1 MTDARK
7 AVRKPV
13 RRSITEARERPEDVM
28 PGDFIDYRLS
38 LEIQPQP
45 GQKAWVTWGT
55 SSQVRDQ
62 ESTEEAVQRI
72 SKFVEDGLDERLAA
86 QSE

>member
-1 MTDARK
+1 MTEPRK
-7 AVRKPV
+7 AMRKPV
-13 RRSITEARERPEDVM
+13 RRSITEAREKPEEVM

-62 ESTEEAVQRI
+62 ETTQDAVRRI
-72 SKFVEDGLDERLAA
+72 ARFVEDGLDERIDA